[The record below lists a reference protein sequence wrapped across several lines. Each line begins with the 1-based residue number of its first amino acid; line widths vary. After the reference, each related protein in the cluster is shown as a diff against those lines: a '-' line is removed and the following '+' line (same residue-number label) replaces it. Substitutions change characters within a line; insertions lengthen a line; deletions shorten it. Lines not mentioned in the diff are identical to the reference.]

1 MAVIVVSSPPP
12 LILASGSRYRAE
24 LLGRLRLPFSQ
35 SSPDV
40 DESARPGEDGAT
52 LAQRLALAKAQA
64 IAARMPDAWVIGS
77 DQVAVCEDRLI
88 GKPGNRAGAV
98 EQLRWMSGRTVHFL
112 TAVALLQQSS
122 GSLYRELDSTL
133 VRFRPLAP
141 EEIERYVDAEP
152 SFDCA
157 GSAKIEGLGISL
169 CEEVQSRDPTAL
181 IGLPLIVTAQL
192 LRHAGLTLP

>member
-1 MAVIVVSSPPP
+1 MAVIVVSSPSP

-40 DESARPGEDGAT
+40 DESVRPGEDGAT

-64 IAARMPDAWVIGS
+64 IAARRPEAWVIGS

-98 EQLRWMSGRTVHFL
+98 EQLRWMSGRPVHFL
-112 TAVALLQQSS
+112 TAVVLLQQSS
-122 GSLYRELDSTL
+122 DSLYRELDSTL

-169 CEEVQSRDPTAL
+169 CEEVQSRDPTTL
-181 IGLPLIVTAQL
+181 IGLPLIATAQL
-192 LRHAGLTLP
+192 LRHAGFTLP

>member
-1 MAVIVVSSPPP
+1 MSSPAP

-24 LLGRLRLPFSQ
+24 LLARLRLNFSQ

-40 DESARPGEDGAT
+40 DESPRPGEDGAT

-64 IAARMPDAWVIGS
+64 VGTRAPQSWVIGS
-77 DQVAVCEDRLI
+77 DQVAVCEERLI
-88 GKPGNRAGAV
+88 GKPGTREAAI
-98 EQLRWMSGRTVHFL
+98 EQLRWMSGRVVHFL
-112 TAVALLQQSS
+112 TAVVLLRESS
-122 GSLYRELDSTL
+122 GTVHPALDRTL
-133 VRFRPLAP
+133 VRFRALGP

-181 IGLPLIVTAQL
+181 IGLPLIATAQL
-192 LRHAGLTLP
+192 LRLAGFALP

>member
-1 MAVIVVSSPPP
+1 MAVIVVSSPSP

-40 DESARPGEDGAT
+40 DESVRPGEDGAT

-64 IAARMPDAWVIGS
+64 IAARRPDAWVIGS

-98 EQLRWMSGRTVHFL
+98 EQLRWMSGRPVHFL
-112 TAVALLQQSS
+112 TAVVLLQQSS
-122 GSLYRELDSTL
+122 DSLYRELDSTL

-181 IGLPLIVTAQL
+181 IGLPLIATAQL
-192 LRHAGLTLP
+192 LRHAGFTLP

>member
-1 MAVIVVSSPPP
+1 MAAIVVSSPAP

-24 LLGRLRLPFSQ
+24 LLGRLRLPFTQ

-40 DESARPGEDGAT
+40 DETARPGEDGAS

-64 IAARMPDAWVIGS
+64 VGARNPEAWVIGS
-77 DQVAVCEDRLI
+77 DQVAVCEARLI
-88 GKPGNRAGAV
+88 GKPGSRDAAI
-98 EQLRWMSGRTVHFL
+98 EQLRWMSGRAVHFL
-112 TAVALLQQSS
+112 TAVVLLQERS

-133 VRFRPLAP
+133 VRFRALDPLQ
-141 EEIERYVDAEP
+141 IERYVDAEP

-181 IGLPLIVTAQL
+181 IGLPLIATAQL
-192 LRHAGLTLP
+192 LRQAGFQLP